1 MQLKQQSSG
10 TNHILQ
16 RPEQYQLSAEIVIQ
30 HKGAPWTCCNPARH
44 SMMCQAHMLAVARQC
59 MTSSEH
65 EDVKQAQPMRTCRE
79 GHQWQNAY

>member
-30 HKGAPWTCCNPARH
+30 HKGAPWTCCNPADT
-44 SMMCQAHMLAVARQC
+44 A
-59 MTSSEH
+59 
-65 EDVKQAQPMRTCRE
+65 
-79 GHQWQNAY
+79 